1 MLPTSRRGEANEGNQ
16 VTSRVAK
23 TLHPQPHAFSPSAYT
38 QQAKTMMS
46 RSTLLSLLALAITPT
61 ATLSSASISI
71 LDAHYPWDDQPL
83 GFSLDKF
90 DFTTSFGDKRTASLY
105 IPAKGKK
112 GRTVRGLPSI

>member
-1 MLPTSRRGEANEGNQ
+1 
-16 VTSRVAK
+16 
-23 TLHPQPHAFSPSAYT
+23 
-38 QQAKTMMS
+38 MMS
-46 RSTLLSLLALAITPT
+46 RSLLSLSLLALAITPT
-61 ATLSSASISI
+61 ATFSSASISI
-71 LDAHYPWDDQPL
+71 LDAHYPWDDQQV

>member
-1 MLPTSRRGEANEGNQ
+1 MADLGDKHFDAHTPHTPHTHAFTSP
-16 VTSRVAK
+16 
-23 TLHPQPHAFSPSAYT
+23 HPHFSPSAYT

-46 RSTLLSLLALAITPT
+46 RRTLLSLLALAITPT

-105 IPAKGKK
+105 IPAKGK
-112 GRTVRGLPSI
+112 

>member
-1 MLPTSRRGEANEGNQ
+1 MLIDTPRTTHAFTSP
-16 VTSRVAK
+16 
-23 TLHPQPHAFSPSAYT
+23 HPHFSPSAYT

-46 RSTLLSLLALAITPT
+46 RRTLLSLLALAITPT

-105 IPAKGKK
+105 IPAKGK
-112 GRTVRGLPSI
+112 